1 MKNLVLSK
9 KSAAK
14 QLRNLFNFNSFYGLT
29 FTYLKVNKDHYSV
42 TYIGERTE
50 FNETKIIHSTIIDPI
65 LGNDKSHDKGCFR
78 LVPTSLL

>member
-29 FTYLKVNKDHYSV
+29 FTYVKVNKDHYSV

-50 FNETKIIHSTIIDPI
+50 FNETKIIHRVIIDPI
-65 LGNDKSHDKGCFR
+65 LEDKPHDKGCFR